1 MLGVFVKDCNPW
13 EGPHWSTSFR
23 TASCGRDSTLEPGEE
38 GATKTACG
46 KLTTA
51 PISHPPVP
59 LCLRKSGLKLI
70 LGRMEGWEKGVL
82 RFVLISPFPTDLV
95 GNKLN

>member
-59 LCLRKSGLKLI
+59 LF
-70 LGRMEGWEKGVL
+70 EKIGTEVDPGKDGGVGKKM
-82 RFVLISPFPTDLV
+82 F
-95 GNKLN
+95 